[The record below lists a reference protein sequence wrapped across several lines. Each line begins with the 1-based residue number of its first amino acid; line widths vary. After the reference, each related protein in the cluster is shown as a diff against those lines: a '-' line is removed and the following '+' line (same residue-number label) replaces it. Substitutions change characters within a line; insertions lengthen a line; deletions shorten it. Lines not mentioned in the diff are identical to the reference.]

1 MDAMRKAR
9 FSLAAIAAALV
20 LSCAGSPNAPVPAAA
35 APASVPALT
44 AADEALLRE
53 AVARRA
59 EAVASGDKELYLSL
73 LARGDDEFLLEQSRW
88 FDYRLSAEIAD
99 FDLAIEG
106 IEARGE
112 DDCAVRLCQSYLIGA
127 DRARRVVRF
136 TERYRRMG
144 GAWLDADVYFG
155 VEESEHFRVMY
166 QEGIEASRAV
176 EMLERAESAYQ
187 AVRRSFGNA
196 PARTTSIKVFV
207 DRELLRQN
215 SKITI
220 DYLFSGWAEPG
231 ESIKLWLRPDRG
243 YDYVSLIAHELVHR
257 VTLDMAP
264 EQCSWFAEGLAN
276 HYGNFAAAGA
286 DRLATGQHRP
296 ADYAKSIRWLG
307 GIDPENVSSTE
318 DWALYGGMAAT
329 VIRFLEE
336 RYGAGT
342 PRELLEAMGGD
353 GLEREGYVY
362 ALHDAAFQEL
372 LAEAIGKVLAV
383 GMDELDREWLAWLKS
398 IE

>member
-1 MDAMRKAR
+1 MAAMRINGLP
-9 FSLAAIAAALV
+9 LAAMAAALF
-20 LSCAGSPNAPVPAAA
+20 LSCVGSPNASSSATP
-35 APASVPALT
+35 APAML
-44 AADEALLRE
+44 AADEALVRE

-59 EAVASGDKELYLSL
+59 EAVASGDKGLYLSL
-73 LARGDDEFLLEQSRW
+73 LARGDEEFLLEQSRW

-99 FDLAIEG
+99 FELAVEG

-112 DDCAVRLCQSYLIGA
+112 GDCAVRFCQSYLIGA
-127 DRARRVVRF
+127 DRARRVVRY
-136 TERYRRMG
+136 TERYRRTG
-144 GAWLDADVYFG
+144 GTWLDADIYFG

-176 EMLERAESAYQ
+176 ELLGRAESAHR
-187 AVRRSFGNA
+187 AVLLSFGDA
-196 PARTTSIKVFV
+196 PARRTSLKVFA

-243 YDYVSLIAHELVHR
+243 YDYVSLIAHELVHI
-257 VTLDMAP
+257 VTLDIAP
-264 EQCSWFAEGLAN
+264 NQCSWLAEGLAN
-276 HYGNFAAAGA
+276 HYGNFAVAGA

-296 ADYAKSIRWLG
+296 ADYAKSIGWLG
-307 GIDPENVSSTE
+307 EIDPESGNGAE

-336 RYGAGT
+336 RFGAGT
-342 PRELLEAMGGD
+342 PRALLESMGGD
-353 GLEREGYVY
+353 GREREGYVY
-362 ALHDAAFQEL
+362 ALHDDAFREQ
-372 LAEAIGKVLAV
+372 LAGAIGEVLDLD
-383 GMDELDREWLAWLKS
+383 MDELDREWLAWLKT